1 MKLFNIIIFL
11 IFISC
16 SIKADQFDPRLT
28 NLFQQLQS
36 SENDTHINKITNEIW
51 DIWNETND
59 YNIQPDFNRG
69 IESMR
74 RNDLSRSISFFTRVI
89 EKKPEFAEAW
99 NKRAT
104 VYFMIGDFDKSM
116 LDIKETLKLE
126 PRHFGAMDGMGLIFM
141 HLKQYNEAIKI
152 YNKMLE
158 IFPNSQ
164 NTKNKKKLMKEYLSN
179 PA

>member
-51 DIWNETND
+51 DIWHETND
-59 YNIQPDFNRG
+59 YSIQPDFNRG
-69 IESMR
+69 IESMQ
-74 RNDLSRSISFFTRVI
+74 RNDLSMSISFFTRVI

-104 VYFMIGDFDKSM
+104 VYFMVGEFDKSM

-141 HLKQYNEAIKI
+141 HLQQYDEAIKI
-152 YNKMLE
+152 YNQMLK
-158 IFPNSQ
+158 IFPNNQSIKDK
-164 NTKNKKKLMKEYLSN
+164 KNLMESYLSQSS
-179 PA
+179 